1 MVQHTRRR
9 VAATLAVS
17 LTVIGT
23 AEVSRAADDCLT
35 KPNALAPQGSHWYYR
50 IDRTTHRQCW
60 FLGAEGAF
68 AARQDSLPVRPRASK
83 MTAQT
88 KPQAAAQTITAD
100 ATNEGPLPAKV
111 APVKPQARAQA
122 ITTDATGDRP
132 LAAKAVPVEIM
143 VGQAKPSED
152 NSTAGVTS
160 WAAIPPP
167 TLSIDTGSAAMR
179 NSSAEEHSTK
189 EPQAE
194 EQGTKDSEEEMPLI
208 WPILSDEELSTVA
221 RPPDSPI
228 SFALCVA
235 LAVFLGL
242 AAMTGR
248 LIFKPSARRGSNQS
262 SSDRQAQAVGTRR
275 RNRHVPPTFAR
286 TTAAARQARMTCRAG
301 KVSAPPSGSM
311 ANLEPSVRRLLHELE
326 RRRLAHERRASEPS
340 LRKTVT

>member
-9 VAATLAVS
+9 VAAALAVS
-17 LTVIGT
+17 LTAVIGT

-68 AARQDSLPVRPRASK
+68 AARQDSLPVRPRAS
-83 MTAQT
+83 T

-111 APVKPQARAQA
+111 APVKPQAPAQA

-132 LAAKAVPVEIM
+132 LAAKAVPVEIL

-152 NSTAGVTS
+152 NSTAEVTS

-167 TLSIDTGSAAMR
+167 TLAIDTGSAAMR

-189 EPQAE
+189 GPQAE

-228 SFALCVA
+228 SFALCAA

-248 LIFKPSARRGSNQS
+248 LIFKPSARRGPNQS
-262 SSDRQAQAVGTRR
+262 SSARQAQAVGTHR

-286 TTAAARQARMTCRAG
+286 TTAAARQARMTCRPG

-326 RRRLAHERRASEPS
+326 WRRLAHERRASEPS

>member
-17 LTVIGT
+17 LTAVIGT
-23 AEVSRAADDCLT
+23 AEVSQAADDCLT

-60 FLGAEGAF
+60 FLGAEGGIVHPF
-68 AARQDSLPVRPRASK
+68 AARQGSLPVRPRASK
-83 MTAQT
+83 MTPQT
-88 KPQAAAQTITAD
+88 KPQA
-100 ATNEGPLPAKV
+100 P
-111 APVKPQARAQA
+111 AQA

-189 EPQAE
+189 GPQAEEQSRKEPQAE
-194 EQGTKDSEEEMPLI
+194 EQGMKDSEEEMPLI
-208 WPILSDEELSTVA
+208 WPILSDEELSTAA
-221 RPPDSPI
+221 RPPDSAI
-228 SFALCVA
+228 SFALCAA

-248 LIFKPSARRGSNQS
+248 LIFKPSARRGPNQS

-275 RNRHVPPTFAR
+275 RDQHVPPTFAR
-286 TTAAARQARMTCRAG
+286 TTAAARQARMTCRPG

-326 RRRLAHERRASEPS
+326 WRRLAHERRASEPS

>member
-17 LTVIGT
+17 LTAVIGT

-68 AARQDSLPVRPRASK
+68 AARQDSLPVRPRAS
-83 MTAQT
+83 T

-111 APVKPQARAQA
+111 APVKPQAPAQA

-132 LAAKAVPVEIM
+132 LAAKAVPVEIL

-152 NSTAGVTS
+152 NSTAEVTS

-167 TLSIDTGSAAMR
+167 TLAIDTGSAAMR

-189 EPQAE
+189 GPQAEEQSTKEPQGE

-208 WPILSDEELSTVA
+208 WPILSDEELSTAA
-221 RPPDSPI
+221 RPPDSAI
-228 SFALCVA
+228 SFALCAA

-248 LIFKPSARRGSNQS
+248 LIFKPSARRGPNQS

-275 RNRHVPPTFAR
+275 RDQHVPPAP
-286 TTAAARQARMTCRAG
+286 RQARMTRRSG

-326 RRRLAHERRASEPS
+326 RRRLAHERRAS
-340 LRKTVT
+340 LI